1 MKNINSKNSVV
12 SINNSRQGSW
22 KRRKTA
28 RPPEIIEAAKK
39 ILEEKGIK
47 GLSMMKISKTA
58 GVSEATLYKYF
69 NDKNDL
75 LNQVYIDWA
84 EPFVEKMETDIKD
97 ISDLHSSLLFIAIRY
112 LEGMKSAPKLH
123 IIWFRDL
130 RWNNY
135 IHSPIHEL
143 NRRYSNLVKKIF
155 ARGVSNNQIDS
166 SINFDIFR
174 DQFLGG
180 LEHIGI
186 RKILAGKN
194 INIGRVSSELV
205 NNLLSGISKIGKK

>member
-1 MKNINSKNSVV
+1 MKNLNSKNSVV
-12 SINNSRQGSW
+12 NIDDSQQSSW
-22 KRRKTA
+22 KRRKDA
-28 RPPEIIEAAKK
+28 RPPEIIQAAKK

-47 GLSMMKISKTA
+47 GLSMMKISKAA

-84 EPFVEKMETDIKD
+84 EPFVKKMEMDIKD

-123 IIWFRDL
+123 VIWFRHL
-130 RWNNY
+130 RWDNY
-135 IHSPIHEL
+135 IGSPIHEM

-155 ARGVSNNQIDS
+155 IRGISNNEINN

-186 RKILAGKN
+186 RKILAGRN
-194 INIGRVSSELV
+194 INIGKVSSELI
-205 NNLLSGISKIGKK
+205 NNLLTGISK

>member
-1 MKNINSKNSVV
+1 MNSVNSKNSVV
-12 SINNSRQGSW
+12 NIDSSQHISW
-22 KRRKTA
+22 KRRKEA
-28 RPPEIIEAAKK
+28 RPPEIIQAAKK
-39 ILEEKGIK
+39 LLEEKGIK
-47 GLSMMKISKTA
+47 GLSMMKISKAA

-84 EPFVEKMETDIKD
+84 EPFVKKMETDIKD

-135 IHSPIHEL
+135 IDSPVHEM
-143 NRRYSNLVKKIF
+143 NRRYSNLVKEIF
-155 ARGVSNNQIDS
+155 VRGVSNNE
-166 SINFDIFR
+166 INNSVKFDIFR

-186 RKILAGKN
+186 RKILAKKTV
-194 INIGRVSSELV
+194 NIGKVSSELV
-205 NNLLSGISKIGKK
+205 NNLLAGISK

>member
-1 MKNINSKNSVV
+1 MKSLNSKNSVV
-12 SINNSRQGSW
+12 NIDDSQQSSW
-22 KRRKTA
+22 KRRKDA
-28 RPPEIIEAAKK
+28 RPPEIIQAAKK

-47 GLSMMKISKTA
+47 GLSMMKISKAA

-84 EPFVEKMETDIKD
+84 EPFVKKMEMDIKD

-112 LEGMKSAPKLH
+112 LDGMKSAPKLH
-123 IIWFRDL
+123 VIWFRHL
-130 RWNNY
+130 RWDNY
-135 IHSPIHEL
+135 IGSPIHEM

-155 ARGVSNNQIDS
+155 IRGISNNEINNS
-166 SINFDIFR
+166 TNFDIFR

-186 RKILAGKN
+186 RKILAGRN
-194 INIGRVSSELV
+194 INIGKVSSELI
-205 NNLLSGISKIGKK
+205 NNLLTGISK

>member
-1 MKNINSKNSVV
+1 MKNLNSKNSVV
-12 SINNSRQGSW
+12 NIDNSQQSAW
-22 KRRKTA
+22 KRRKDA
-28 RPPEIIEAAKK
+28 RPPEIIQAAKK

-47 GLSMMKISKTA
+47 GLSMMKISKAA

-84 EPFVEKMETDIKD
+84 EPFVKKMEMDIKD

-123 IIWFRDL
+123 VIWFRHL
-130 RWNNY
+130 RWDNY
-135 IHSPIHEL
+135 IGSPIHEM

-155 ARGVSNNQIDS
+155 IRGISNNEINNS
-166 SINFDIFR
+166 TNFDIFR

-186 RKILAGKN
+186 RKILAGRN
-194 INIGRVSSELV
+194 INIGKVSSELV
-205 NNLLSGISKIGKK
+205 NNLLTGISK

>member
-1 MKNINSKNSVV
+1 MKNLNSKNSVV
-12 SINNSRQGSW
+12 NIDDSQQSSW
-22 KRRKTA
+22 KRRKDA
-28 RPPEIIEAAKK
+28 RPPEIIQAAKK

-47 GLSMMKISKTA
+47 GLSMMKISKAA

-84 EPFVEKMETDIKD
+84 EPFVKKMEMDIKD

-123 IIWFRDL
+123 VIWFRHL
-130 RWNNY
+130 RWDNY
-135 IHSPIHEL
+135 IGSPIHEM

-155 ARGVSNNQIDS
+155 IRGISNNEINNS
-166 SINFDIFR
+166 TNFDIFR

-186 RKILAGKN
+186 RKILTGRN
-194 INIGRVSSELV
+194 INIGKVSSELV
-205 NNLLSGISKIGKK
+205 NNLLTGISK

>member
-1 MKNINSKNSVV
+1 MKNLNSKNSVV
-12 SINNSRQGSW
+12 NIDDSQQSSW
-22 KRRKTA
+22 KRRKDA
-28 RPPEIIEAAKK
+28 RPPEIIQAAKK

-47 GLSMMKISKTA
+47 GLSMMKISKAA

-84 EPFVEKMETDIKD
+84 EPFVKKMEIDIKD

-112 LEGMKSAPKLH
+112 LEGMKIAPKLH
-123 IIWFRDL
+123 VIWFRDL
-130 RWNNY
+130 RWDNY
-135 IHSPIHEL
+135 IGSPIHEM

-155 ARGVSNNQIDS
+155 IRGISNNEINNS
-166 SINFDIFR
+166 TNFDIFR

-186 RKILAGKN
+186 RKILAGRN
-194 INIGRVSSELV
+194 INIGKVSSDLV
-205 NNLLSGISKIGKK
+205 NNLLSGISK

>member
-1 MKNINSKNSVV
+1 MKNLNSKNNVV
-12 SINNSRQGSW
+12 NIDNSQQSSW
-22 KRRKTA
+22 KRRKDA
-28 RPPEIIEAAKK
+28 RPPEIIQAAKK

-47 GLSMMKISKTA
+47 GLSMMKISKAA

-84 EPFVEKMETDIKD
+84 EPFVKKMEMDIKD

-123 IIWFRDL
+123 VIWFRHL
-130 RWNNY
+130 RWDNY
-135 IHSPIHEL
+135 VGSPIHEM

-155 ARGVSNNQIDS
+155 IRGISNNEINNS
-166 SINFDIFR
+166 TNFDVFR

-186 RKILAGKN
+186 RKILAGRN
-194 INIGRVSSELV
+194 INIGKVSSELI
-205 NNLLSGISKIGKK
+205 NNLLTGISK

>member
-1 MKNINSKNSVV
+1 MKNLNSKNNVV
-12 SINNSRQGSW
+12 NIDNSQQSAW
-22 KRRKTA
+22 KRRKDA
-28 RPPEIIEAAKK
+28 RPPEIIQAAKK

-47 GLSMMKISKTA
+47 GLSMMKISKAA

-84 EPFVEKMETDIKD
+84 EPFVKKMEMDIKD

-123 IIWFRDL
+123 VIWFRHL
-130 RWNNY
+130 RWDNY
-135 IHSPIHEL
+135 IGSPIHEM

-155 ARGVSNNQIDS
+155 IRGISNNEINNS
-166 SINFDIFR
+166 TNFDVFR

-186 RKILAGKN
+186 RKILAGRN
-194 INIGRVSSELV
+194 INIGKVSSELV
-205 NNLLSGISKIGKK
+205 NNLLTGISK

>member
-1 MKNINSKNSVV
+1 MKNLNSKNSVV
-12 SINNSRQGSW
+12 NIDNSQQSSW
-22 KRRKTA
+22 KRRKDA
-28 RPPEIIEAAKK
+28 RPPEIIQAAKK

-47 GLSMMKISKTA
+47 GLSMMKISKAA

-84 EPFVEKMETDIKD
+84 EPFVKKMEMDIKD

-123 IIWFRDL
+123 VIWFRHL
-130 RWNNY
+130 RWDNY
-135 IHSPIHEL
+135 VGSPIHEM

-155 ARGVSNNQIDS
+155 IRGIANNEINNS
-166 SINFDIFR
+166 TNFDIFR

-186 RKILAGKN
+186 RKILAGRN
-194 INIGRVSSELV
+194 INIGKVSSELV
-205 NNLLSGISKIGKK
+205 NNLLTGISK

>member
-1 MKNINSKNSVV
+1 MKNLNSKNSVV
-12 SINNSRQGSW
+12 NIDNSEQSSW
-22 KRRKTA
+22 KRRKDA
-28 RPPEIIEAAKK
+28 RPPEIIQAAKK

-47 GLSMMKISKTA
+47 GLSMMKISKAA
-58 GVSEATLYKYF
+58 GVSEATVYKYF

-84 EPFVEKMETDIKD
+84 EPFVKKMEMDIKD

-123 IIWFRDL
+123 IIWFRHL
-130 RWNNY
+130 RWDNY
-135 IHSPIHEL
+135 IGSPIHEM

-155 ARGVSNNQIDS
+155 IRGISNNEINNS
-166 SINFDIFR
+166 TNFDIFR

-186 RKILAGKN
+186 RKILAGRN
-194 INIGRVSSELV
+194 INIGKVSSELV
-205 NNLLSGISKIGKK
+205 NNLLTGISK

>member
-1 MKNINSKNSVV
+1 MKSLNSKNSVV
-12 SINNSRQGSW
+12 NIDDSQQSSW
-22 KRRKTA
+22 KRRKDA
-28 RPPEIIEAAKK
+28 RPPEIIQAAKK

-47 GLSMMKISKTA
+47 GLSMMKISKAA

-84 EPFVEKMETDIKD
+84 EPFVKKMEMDIKD

-123 IIWFRDL
+123 VIWFRHL
-130 RWNNY
+130 RWDNY
-135 IHSPIHEL
+135 IGSPIHEM

-155 ARGVSNNQIDS
+155 IRGISNNEINN

-186 RKILAGKN
+186 RKILAGRN
-194 INIGRVSSELV
+194 INIGKVSSELV
-205 NNLLSGISKIGKK
+205 NNLLTGISK

>member
-1 MKNINSKNSVV
+1 MPNRDSKDSVV
-12 SINNSRQGSW
+12 DINNLHQISW
-22 KRRKTA
+22 RRRKDS
-28 RPPEIIEAAKK
+28 RPPEIILASKK

-47 GLSMMKISKTA
+47 GLSMMKISKAA

-75 LNQVYIDWA
+75 LNQVFIDWA
-84 EPFVEKMETDIKD
+84 EPFIEKMETDIED

-123 IIWFRDL
+123 IIWFKEL
-130 RWNNY
+130 RWDNY
-135 IHSPIHEL
+135 IGSPVHEM
-143 NRRYSNLVKKIF
+143 NKRYSNLVKKVF
-155 ARGVSNNQIDS
+155 NRGVGNREITKST
-166 SINFDIFR
+166 NFDIFR

-186 RKILAGKN
+186 RKILTGKKV
-194 INIGRVSSELV
+194 NIGKVSSELV
-205 NNLLSGISKIGKK
+205 NNLLSGISK

>member
-1 MKNINSKNSVV
+1 MKNLNSKNSVV
-12 SINNSRQGSW
+12 NIDNSQQSSW
-22 KRRKTA
+22 KRRKDA
-28 RPPEIIEAAKK
+28 RPPEIIQAAKK

-47 GLSMMKISKTA
+47 GLSMMKISKAA

-84 EPFVEKMETDIKD
+84 EPFVKKMEMDIKD

-123 IIWFRDL
+123 VIWFRHL
-130 RWNNY
+130 RWDNY
-135 IHSPIHEL
+135 IGSPIHEM

-155 ARGVSNNQIDS
+155 IRGISNNEINN

-186 RKILAGKN
+186 RKILAGRN
-194 INIGRVSSELV
+194 INIGKVSSELV
-205 NNLLSGISKIGKK
+205 NNLLTGISK

>member
-1 MKNINSKNSVV
+1 MKNLNSKNSVV
-12 SINNSRQGSW
+12 NIDNSQQSSW
-22 KRRKTA
+22 KRRKDA
-28 RPPEIIEAAKK
+28 RPPEIIQAAKK

-47 GLSMMKISKTA
+47 GLSMMKISKAA

-84 EPFVEKMETDIKD
+84 EPFVKKMEMDIKD

-112 LEGMKSAPKLH
+112 LEGMKTAPKLH
-123 IIWFRDL
+123 VIWFRHL
-130 RWNNY
+130 RWDNY
-135 IHSPIHEL
+135 IGSPIHEM

-155 ARGVSNNQIDS
+155 IRGISNNEINN

-186 RKILAGKN
+186 RKILAGRN
-194 INIGRVSSELV
+194 INIGKVSSELV
-205 NNLLSGISKIGKK
+205 NNLLTGISK

>member
-1 MKNINSKNSVV
+1 MPNRDSKDSVV
-12 SINNSRQGSW
+12 DINNLHQISW
-22 KRRKTA
+22 RRRKDS
-28 RPPEIIEAAKK
+28 RPPEIILASKK

-47 GLSMMKISKTA
+47 GLSMMKISKAA

-75 LNQVYIDWA
+75 LNQVFIDWA
-84 EPFVEKMETDIKD
+84 EPFIEKMETDIED

-123 IIWFRDL
+123 IIWFKEL
-130 RWNNY
+130 RWDNY
-135 IHSPIHEL
+135 IGSPVHEM
-143 NRRYSNLVKKIF
+143 NKRYSNLVKKVF
-155 ARGVSNNQIDS
+155 NRGVSNREITKS
-166 SINFDIFR
+166 TNFDIFR

-186 RKILAGKN
+186 RKILTGKKV
-194 INIGRVSSELV
+194 NIGKVSSELV
-205 NNLLSGISKIGKK
+205 SNLLSGVSK

>member
-1 MKNINSKNSVV
+1 MKNLNSKNSVV
-12 SINNSRQGSW
+12 NIDNSQQSAW
-22 KRRKTA
+22 KRRKDA
-28 RPPEIIEAAKK
+28 RPPEIIQAAKK

-47 GLSMMKISKTA
+47 GLSMMKISKAA

-84 EPFVEKMETDIKD
+84 EPFVKKMEMDIKD

-123 IIWFRDL
+123 VIWFRHL
-130 RWNNY
+130 RWDNY
-135 IHSPIHEL
+135 IGSPIHEM

-155 ARGVSNNQIDS
+155 IRGISNNEINN

-186 RKILAGKN
+186 RKILAGRN
-194 INIGRVSSELV
+194 INIGKVSSELV
-205 NNLLSGISKIGKK
+205 DNLLSGISK

>member
-1 MKNINSKNSVV
+1 
-12 SINNSRQGSW
+12 
-22 KRRKTA
+22 
-28 RPPEIIEAAKK
+28 
-39 ILEEKGIK
+39 
-47 GLSMMKISKTA
+47 MKISKAA

-84 EPFVEKMETDIKD
+84 EPFVKKMETDIKD

-123 IIWFRDL
+123 VIWFRDL
-130 RWNNY
+130 RWDNY
-135 IHSPIHEL
+135 IGSPIHEM

-155 ARGVSNNQIDS
+155 VRGVSNNQIGN

-186 RKILAGKN
+186 RKVLTGKN
-194 INIGRVSSELV
+194 INIGKVSSELV
-205 NNLLSGISKIGKK
+205 DNLLSGVSK

>member
-1 MKNINSKNSVV
+1 MKNLNSKNSVV
-12 SINNSRQGSW
+12 NIDDSQQSAW
-22 KRRKTA
+22 KRRKDA
-28 RPPEIIEAAKK
+28 RPPEIIQAAKK

-47 GLSMMKISKTA
+47 ALSMMKISKAA

-84 EPFVEKMETDIKD
+84 EPFVKKMEMDIKD

-123 IIWFRDL
+123 VIWFRHL
-130 RWNNY
+130 RWDNY
-135 IHSPIHEL
+135 VGSPIHEM

-155 ARGVSNNQIDS
+155 IRGISNNEINNS
-166 SINFDIFR
+166 TNFDIFR

-186 RKILAGKN
+186 RKILAGRN
-194 INIGRVSSELV
+194 INIGKVSSELI
-205 NNLLSGISKIGKK
+205 NNLLTGISK

>member
-1 MKNINSKNSVV
+1 MPNRDSKDSVV
-12 SINNSRQGSW
+12 DINNLHQISW
-22 KRRKTA
+22 RRRKDS
-28 RPPEIIEAAKK
+28 RPPEIILASKK

-47 GLSMMKISKTA
+47 GLSMMKISKAA

-75 LNQVYIDWA
+75 LNQVFIDWA
-84 EPFVEKMETDIKD
+84 EPFIEKMETDIED

-123 IIWFRDL
+123 IIWFKEL
-130 RWNNY
+130 RWDNY
-135 IHSPIHEL
+135 IGSPVHEM
-143 NRRYSNLVKKIF
+143 NKRYSNLVKKVF
-155 ARGVSNNQIDS
+155 NRGVSNREITKS
-166 SINFDIFR
+166 TNFDIFR

-186 RKILAGKN
+186 RKILTGKKV
-194 INIGRVSSELV
+194 NIGKVSSELV
-205 NNLLSGISKIGKK
+205 NNLLSGISK

>member
-1 MKNINSKNSVV
+1 MKNLNSKNNVV
-12 SINNSRQGSW
+12 NIDNSQQSAW
-22 KRRKTA
+22 KRRKDA
-28 RPPEIIEAAKK
+28 RPPEIIQAAKK

-47 GLSMMKISKTA
+47 GLSMMKISKAA

-84 EPFVEKMETDIKD
+84 EPFVKKMEMDIKD

-123 IIWFRDL
+123 VIWFRHL
-130 RWNNY
+130 RWDNY
-135 IHSPIHEL
+135 VGSPIHEM

-155 ARGVSNNQIDS
+155 IRGISNNEINNS
-166 SINFDIFR
+166 TNFDIFR

-186 RKILAGKN
+186 RKILAGRN
-194 INIGRVSSELV
+194 INIGKVSSELI
-205 NNLLSGISKIGKK
+205 NNLLTGISK

>member
-1 MKNINSKNSVV
+1 MKNLNSKNSVV
-12 SINNSRQGSW
+12 NIDNSQQSSW
-22 KRRKTA
+22 KRRKDA
-28 RPPEIIEAAKK
+28 RPPEIIQAAKK

-47 GLSMMKISKTA
+47 GLSIMKISKAA

-84 EPFVEKMETDIKD
+84 EPFVKKMEMDIKD

-123 IIWFRDL
+123 VIWFRHL
-130 RWNNY
+130 RWDNY
-135 IHSPIHEL
+135 IGSPIHEM

-155 ARGVSNNQIDS
+155 IRGISNNEINN

-186 RKILAGKN
+186 RKILAGRN
-194 INIGRVSSELV
+194 INIGKVSSELV
-205 NNLLSGISKIGKK
+205 NNLLTGISK

>member
-1 MKNINSKNSVV
+1 MNNINSKNKVV
-12 SINNSRQGSW
+12 NINSSQNSSW
-22 KRRKTA
+22 KRRKDA
-28 RPPEIIEAAKK
+28 RPLEIIQAAKK
-39 ILEEKGIK
+39 ILEKKGIK
-47 GLSMMKISKTA
+47 GLSMMKISKAA

-84 EPFVEKMETDIKD
+84 EPFVKKMETDIKD

-112 LEGMKSAPKLH
+112 LEGMKSTPKLH

-130 RWNNY
+130 RWDNY
-135 IHSPIHEL
+135 IGSPIHEM

-155 ARGVSNNQIDS
+155 VRGVSNNEIDNS
-166 SINFDIFR
+166 VNFDIFR

-186 RKILAGKN
+186 RKVLAKKSV
-194 INIGRVSSELV
+194 NIGKVSSELV
-205 NNLLSGISKIGKK
+205 NNLLAGISK

>member
-1 MKNINSKNSVV
+1 MKNQVSKNSVV
-12 SINNSRQGSW
+12 KIKHLQNSSW
-22 KRRKTA
+22 KRRKDA
-28 RPPEIIEAAKK
+28 RPPEIIRASKK

-47 GLSMMKISKTA
+47 GLSMMKISKAA

-84 EPFVEKMETDIKD
+84 EPFIEKMEADIRD

-123 IIWFRDL
+123 IILFREL

-135 IHSPIHEL
+135 IGSPIHEM
-143 NRRYSNLVKKIF
+143 NKRYSSLIKKVF
-155 ARGVSNNQIDS
+155 DRGVDNKEILS
-166 SINFDIFR
+166 STNFNIFR
-174 DQFLGG
+174 DQYLGG

-186 RKILAGKN
+186 RKVLTSKN
-194 INIGRVSSELV
+194 INIGKVSSELV
-205 NNLLSGISKIGKK
+205 NNLLTGISK